1 MQGTLF
7 ERLTGK
13 FRSSA
18 AAFGNRGTGMVR
30 QRLPARQDSSRVTC
44 LFHRLGRFLQ
54 IMQGSREE
62 EPMQRHDHDPTG
74 KLHPWIF
81 RILMGFVGG
90 WLIITYS
97 FFLNTNGG
105 GRAYGAIIALIV
117 SVFGLVVLLI
127 PTSIRRIALNHPI
140 GRN

>member
-1 MQGTLF
+1 M
-7 ERLTGK
+7 
-13 FRSSA
+13 
-18 AAFGNRGTGMVR
+18 R
-30 QRLPARQDSSRVTC
+30 Q
-44 LFHRLGRFLQ
+44 
-54 IMQGSREE
+54 
-62 EPMQRHDHDPTG
+62 HDHHPTG

-81 RILMGFVGG
+81 RILMGFIGG

-140 GRN
+140 GRNIAPSALSLRDWLNGELVVWDHKIKGRDAAIAILLPGVAAMVGGVALAIVFHLVTP